1 MISIKKPAFVALA
14 LTASLALGACDDT
27 PKQKTPVKV
36 DANAELSAH
45 SAEFR
50 KEVIKVTDGVYVAV
64 GFGLANSIML
74 EGDDGIVIVDTME
87 SNAGA
92 RAVKAEFEKI
102 TDKPIKAIVFTHNH
116 TDHIF
121 GSGIFAEDDN
131 PDVYAHDT
139 TNHYIDRVVNIIQP
153 AIYTRS
159 MRQFGNHLPPGG
171 VINDGIGPFLANVVG
186 EDALSLARPT
196 ITFDKVLKTEV
207 AGIKMEL
214 YHAPGETAD
223 QLFVWLPEKKVLL
236 PGDNFYKAFPNLYAI
251 RGTSYRDV
259 LEWSKSLD
267 MMRDMKPEFL
277 VPSHSRPLS
286 GADEIDG
293 ILIDYRDAIQFI
305 HDQTVRW
312 INKDMGPDEIVERVK
327 LPDHLANSP
336 YLNEFYGMVD
346 WSVRSVFTGYLG
358 WFSGN
363 AAELHPLPKGERAA
377 RMAKLASSGTSLL
390 EATKQALGDK
400 DYQWAAELSDNLILV
415 SENKEEAKGLKAEAL
430 KALAETQISA
440 NGRNYYLTRS
450 YELDGTVTI
459 PPIDPSKSPIKIL
472 HSLPVGNMM
481 RAMPVNLRAEE
492 ALEENIVV
500 AFTFPDINENYTIHL
515 RRGVAEVREKLMQ
528 NADIT
533 VTVNSL
539 VWKEILSKRR
549 NPAVAYAGGDIDVD
563 GSLIDLVNFLKLFQ
577 PS

>member
-1 MISIKKPAFVALA
+1 MATVLA
-14 LTASLALGACDDT
+14 ASLFLGACDDT
-27 PKQKTPVKV
+27 PKQKTPVRV

-45 SAEFR
+45 SEEFR
-50 KEVIKVTDGVYVAV
+50 KEVIKVTDGIYVAV

-102 TDKPIKAIVFTHNH
+102 TDKPVKAIVFTHNH

-121 GSGIFAEDDN
+121 GSGVFAEDDT
-131 PDVYAHDT
+131 PDVYAHET

-153 AIYTRS
+153 AIYKRS

-267 MMRDMKPEFL
+267 MMRDMKPDFL

-286 GADEIDG
+286 GAEKIDG
-293 ILIDYRDAIQFI
+293 ILTDYRDAIQFI

-312 INKDMGPDEIVERVK
+312 INKDLGPDEIVERVK

-336 YLNEFYGMVD
+336 YLKEFYGMVD

-363 AAELHPLPKGERAA
+363 ATELHPLPKGERAT

-390 EATKQALGDK
+390 DATKQALGDK

-415 SENKEEAKGLKAEAL
+415 SENKEEAKGLKAQAL

-450 YELDGTVTI
+450 YELDGTVSI

-481 RAMPVNLRAEE
+481 RAMPVNLRAED
-492 ALEENIVV
+492 ALDENVVV

-515 RRGVAEVREKLMQ
+515 RRGVAEVRETLME

-539 VWKEILSKRR
+539 IWKEILSKRR